1 MRMSPRTVAGACVVL
16 AALAVALRF
25 VFVPRETPSNA
36 FVPGARSVVVAPATL
51 RELED
56 RIEALGTTASWE
68 SIEIRPS
75 VTETVG
81 EIRFT
86 DGQRVARGEILV
98 TLVQQEERAKL
109 TEAQS
114 FLAEQER
121 EVRRIE
127 SLVARKSLPANQLDE
142 RRTLRDVALARVAA
156 AQAALDDRTIRAPF
170 DGVLGLRS
178 ASAGALVSP
187 QTVITTLDD
196 IASLRLDFPVPS
208 LLLGSL
214 RPGQSISATTPAL
227 PGRTFSGEVTG
238 IDSRVNPVDRSVVVR
253 ARLDN
258 RDLALKPGM
267 LMNVLVQTARRTAL
281 VIPEESVT
289 HYQREHYVLK
299 VDAANGNRA
308 VRVDVE
314 VGQRIPGFVEVVRG
328 LSAGDRVI
336 TEGITSVRPGEAV
349 VPRTADAGK

>member
-1 MRMSPRTVAGACVVL
+1 MRMSLRRVIGVCGIA

-25 VFVPRETPSNA
+25 VFAPGEIPSNA

-86 DGQRVARGEILV
+86 DGQQVARGEVLV
-98 TLVQQEERAKL
+98 TLVQQEEQAKL

-127 SLVARKSLPANQLDE
+127 LLVARKSLPANQLDE

-156 AQAALDDRTIRAPF
+156 ARAALDDRTIRAPF
-170 DGVLGLRS
+170 DGVLGLRG
-178 ASAGALVSP
+178 ASVGALVSP

-214 RPGQSISATTPAL
+214 RPGQVVSATSPAV
-227 PGRTFSGEVTG
+227 PGRNFSGEVTG

-258 RDLALKPGM
+258 RDLTLKPGM

-281 VIPEESVT
+281 VVPEESLT

-299 VDAANGNRA
+299 VDAANGNRT

-328 LSAGDRVI
+328 LSAGDSVI
-336 TEGITSVRPGEAV
+336 TEGITSVRPGDVV
-349 VPRTADAGK
+349 VPRTAEARQ